1 MPGGCLFQTL
11 FPVPVLA
18 FSLAPLFS
26 VYFLLPFPVFISGSV
41 PRSLIPRH
49 TPCAQHLIS
58 CCSHEPTLRLSSS
71 FFVSVLY
78 FVPHYWVLARR
89 FPSSFLLVVFRALHT
104 VFRVRTQHLTSRHS
118 HDPALRL
125 PPWCLVS
132 CCRVSRPAHR
142 VPHPAPLNVILLGVL
157 TAPAHYTSCRPN
169 TLVRSRPSG
178 HDGPA
183 RRTKTQK
190 NTQPDDR
197 TGCRGRTARVRLWN
211 YCAGAASG
219 AAIMPMAVSGVASAG
234 MLSACFTSG
243 RMSTTVFSS

>member
-1 MPGGCLFQTL
+1 MATKGENGERYGNVACYMLHATCQVAVCFRRYSQSP
-11 FPVPVLA
+11 
-18 FSLAPLFS
+18 SLHLCFRLR
-26 VYFLLPFPVFISGSV
+26 VYFLFPSPVPSSVF
-41 PRSLIPRH
+41 RIPRH
-49 TPCAQHLIS
+49 TPCVLHLIP
-58 CCSHEPTLRLSSS
+58 CHPHEPALRLSSS

-89 FPSSFLLVVFRALHT
+89 LPSSFLVVVFRAQHT
-104 VFRVRTQHLTSRHS
+104 VSRALCSTPRTPHPLIYN
-118 HDPALRL
+118 
-125 PPWCLVS
+125 PPWCADCVGALYFLPPVQG
-132 CCRVSRPAHR
+132 H
-142 VPHPAPLNVILLGVL
+142 LNTV
-157 TAPAHYTSCRPN
+157 
-169 TLVRSRPSG
+169 VRSWLPG
-178 HDGPA
+178 HDCPT
-183 RRTKTQK
+183 RRTNTQK